1 MRTRYNKRIVS
12 EALNSLFLSGRLRRE
27 GDGIINPVA
36 ANVLAEAKA
45 LRERRHHI
53 ASKGGIAT
61 AQKTKGNQSAPPAV
75 SAPSAR
81 QQPAHLHLQLQDSL
95 FPNGNKANL
104 VKTEEADL
112 FRRGREILGKEAG
125 GLLKKLIKAKDGNLA
140 LARAAIEIA
149 VTKNDPR
156 EYIGGVIRARPSREQ
171 DQTVDGRL

>member
-1 MRTRYNKRIVS
+1 M
-12 EALNSLFLSGRLRRE
+12 
-27 GDGIINPVA
+27 
-36 ANVLAEAKA
+36 
-45 LRERRHHI
+45 
-53 ASKGGIAT
+53 
-61 AQKTKGNQSAPPAV
+61 
-75 SAPSAR
+75 
-81 QQPAHLHLQLQDSL
+81 
-95 FPNGNKANL
+95 